1 MTAKDLKKAL
11 LQEAVQGK
19 LVPQIA
25 SEGNARDLLEEI
37 RKERLSHGLD
47 FANAKSGKR
56 KSKKETALAGSNPC
70 DIKEEEIPFEI
81 PESWCWCR
89 WGDLSES
96 IQYGYNAPA
105 KETGRIKMV
114 RISDIHENK
123 VFWDSVPYCDISEDE
138 IQTYILKKNDILF
151 ARTGGTVGKSFLV
164 QDVPCEAIY
173 AGYLIRTHY
182 NSEKLVPQY
191 LKFFMESNLYW
202 EQLKEG
208 TIATAQPNC
217 NGKTLSKMLIPLPP
231 LAEQKRIVSELEKF
245 MPLIEEYGKKETQL
259 KAINEK
265 IGTLTKKAILQEA
278 VQGKLVPQIAS
289 EGNARDL
296 LEEIRKEKLS
306 HGLDFANAKSGK
318 RKSKKETAL
327 AGSNPCDITEE
338 EIPFDIPESWC
349 WCRLGEIVYNNG
361 QKTPDKEFS
370 YIDIGSIDNEHQK
383 LNEKE
388 NFIQPENAPSRARK
402 IVKKG
407 DIIYS
412 TVRPYLHNMCIID
425 KDFEKEPIASTG
437 FAVLAC
443 YPQINNQYL
452 FYYLLSPSFDN
463 YANDTK
469 NSKGV
474 AYPAINDDRL
484 YKGIVPLPPL
494 AEQKRIVAT
503 LEKFM
508 PLFEQYE
515 QKEKELT
522 KLLLR

>member
-1 MTAKDLKKAL
+1 MTAKDLKNAL

-37 RKERLSHGLD
+37 RKERGESLPL
-47 FANAKSGKR
+47 APARKR
-56 KSKKETALAGSNPC
+56 SSATPSAGSNAARNARFAPITE
-70 DIKEEEIPFEI
+70 DEIPFEI
-81 PESWCWCR
+81 PENWCWCR

-231 LAEQKRIVSELEKF
+231 LAEQKRIVAAIEKF
-245 MPLIEEYGKKETQL
+245 MPLIEEYGKKE
-259 KAINEK
+259 KAFNEQ

-278 VQGKLVPQIAS
+278 VQGKLVPQIAA
-289 EGNARDL
+289 EGNAKDL
-296 LEEIRKEKLS
+296 LEEIRKERLS
-306 HGLDFANAKSGK
+306 HGLDLRLEASLAINAKSGK
-318 RKSKKETAL
+318 RKSKKQTAL
-327 AGSNPCDITEE
+327 AGSNPCDITED
-338 EIPFDIPESWC
+338 EIPFDIPENWC
-349 WCRLGEIVYNNG
+349 WCRLGEIVPFGVCQNAEPQEIDDEDWILDLEDIEKDSG
-361 QKTPDKEFS
+361 KILSFKTKKEVDSKSTKHIF
-370 YIDIGSIDNEHQK
+370 
-383 LNEKE
+383 
-388 NFIQPENAPSRARK
+388 
-402 IVKKG
+402 KKG
-407 DIIYS
+407 FVLYS
-412 TVRPYLHNMCIID
+412 KLRPYLNKCVIAP
-425 KDFEKEPIASTG
+425 KDG
-437 FAVLAC
+437 FCTSEILPLDFGDMIYNKYAQL
-443 YPQINNQYL
+443 YL
-452 FYYLLSPSFDN
+452 MSPFFVDYTNSLSF
-463 YANDTK
+463 
-469 NSKGV
+469 GV
-474 AYPAINDDRL
+474 KMPRL
-484 YKGIVPLPPL
+484 GTEDGRKALFPLPPL
-494 AEQKRIVAT
+494 AEQKRIVEAI
-503 LEKFM
+503 EKM
-508 PLFEQYE
+508 LPLC
-515 QKEKELT
+515 EKLGE
-522 KLLLR
+522 

>member
-1 MTAKDLKKAL
+1 
-11 LQEAVQGK
+11 
-19 LVPQIA
+19 
-25 SEGNARDLLEEI
+25 
-37 RKERLSHGLD
+37 
-47 FANAKSGKR
+47 
-56 KSKKETALAGSNPC
+56 SKKETALAGSNPC
-70 DIKEEEIPFEI
+70 DITEDEIPFDI

-123 VFWDSVPYCDISEDE
+123 VFWDSVPYCNISEDE

-296 LEEIRKEKLS
+296 LEDIRKEKLS

-338 EIPFDIPESWC
+338 EIPFDIPENWC
-349 WCRLGEIVYNNG
+349 WCRLGEVTEIARGGSPRPIKDYLTTDESGYNWIKIGDTDKNG
-361 QKTPDKEFS
+361 K
-370 YIDIGSIDNEHQK
+370 YINQTAE
-383 LNEKE
+383 
-388 NFIQPENAPSRARK
+388 K
-402 IVKKG
+402 IVKEGLSKTRLVHKG
-407 DIIYS
+407 DFLLTNS
-412 TVRPYLHNMCIID
+412 MSFGRPYILNIDGCIHDGWLVISPKGTVFD
-425 KDFEKEPIASTG
+425 KDFLYYVLSST
-437 FAVLAC
+437 FA
-443 YPQINNQYL
+443 YNQFCDSVSGAVVKNL
-452 FYYLLSPSFDN
+452 NSDKVRESLL
-463 YANDTK
+463 
-469 NSKGV
+469 
-474 AYPAINDDRL
+474 
-484 YKGIVPLPPL
+484 PLPPL
-494 AEQKRIVAT
+494 AEQKRIVAAI
-503 LEKFM
+503 EKM
-508 PLFEQYE
+508 LPLC
-515 QKEKELT
+515 EKLGE
-522 KLLLR
+522 

>member
-1 MTAKDLKKAL
+1 MTAKDLKNAL
-11 LQEAVQGK
+11 LQEAVQGR

-37 RKERLSHGLD
+37 RKEKLSHGLD

-70 DIKEEEIPFEI
+70 DIKEEEIPFEIPENWCWCKIEDITIPIGNKNNQIQSKDVLKDGKIPVVSQGQNLIDGYSNETEKVINNIPVIMFGDHTRNVKYIDFPFVIGADGTRFFKPLLCNEYYIYYLITFISLKLRNRGYARHYSLLKEEWLPLPPLAEQKRIVAAIEKFMPLIEEYGKKETQLKAINEKIGTLTKKAILQEAVQGKLVPQIASEGNARDLLEDIRKEKLSHGLDFANAKSGKRKSKKETALAGSNPCDITEEEIPFDI

-123 VFWDSVPYCDISEDE
+123 VFWDSVPYCNISEDE

-231 LAEQKRIVSELEKF
+231 LAEQKRIVAAIEK
-245 MPLIEEYGKKETQL
+245 MLPLC
-259 KAINEK
+259 
-265 IGTLTKKAILQEA
+265 
-278 VQGKLVPQIAS
+278 
-289 EGNARDL
+289 
-296 LEEIRKEKLS
+296 EKL
-306 HGLDFANAKSGK
+306 
-318 RKSKKETAL
+318 
-327 AGSNPCDITEE
+327 
-338 EIPFDIPESWC
+338 
-349 WCRLGEIVYNNG
+349 GE
-361 QKTPDKEFS
+361 
-370 YIDIGSIDNEHQK
+370 
-383 LNEKE
+383 
-388 NFIQPENAPSRARK
+388 
-402 IVKKG
+402 
-407 DIIYS
+407 
-412 TVRPYLHNMCIID
+412 
-425 KDFEKEPIASTG
+425 
-437 FAVLAC
+437 
-443 YPQINNQYL
+443 
-452 FYYLLSPSFDN
+452 
-463 YANDTK
+463 
-469 NSKGV
+469 
-474 AYPAINDDRL
+474 
-484 YKGIVPLPPL
+484 
-494 AEQKRIVAT
+494 
-503 LEKFM
+503 
-508 PLFEQYE
+508 
-515 QKEKELT
+515 
-522 KLLLR
+522 

>member
-1 MTAKDLKKAL
+1 MTAKDLKNAL

-37 RKERLSHGLD
+37 RKEKLSHGLD

-70 DIKEEEIPFEI
+70 DITEEEIPFEIPENWCWCRLGEIVPFGTCKNAEPNEIEEEDWIIDLEDIEKDSGKILAFKTKKQIDAKSTKHVFIKGNVLYSKLRPYLNKCVIAPKNGFCTSEILPLDFGEHIYNKYAQLYLMSPFFVDYTNSLSFGVKMPRLGTEDGKKALFPLPPFAEQKRIVAAIEKFMPLIEEYGKKETQLKAINEKIGTLTKKAILQEAVQGKLVPQIAAEGNARDLLEEIRKEKLSHGLDFANAKSGKRKSKKETALAGSNPCDITEDEIPFDI

-164 QDVPCEAIY
+164 QDVPCESIY

-231 LAEQKRIVSELEKF
+231 LAEQKRIV
-245 MPLIEEYGKKETQL
+245 
-259 KAINEK
+259 A
-265 IGTLTKKAILQEA
+265 A
-278 VQGKLVPQIAS
+278 
-289 EGNARDL
+289 
-296 LEEIRKEKLS
+296 
-306 HGLDFANAKSGK
+306 
-318 RKSKKETAL
+318 
-327 AGSNPCDITEE
+327 
-338 EIPFDIPESWC
+338 
-349 WCRLGEIVYNNG
+349 
-361 QKTPDKEFS
+361 
-370 YIDIGSIDNEHQK
+370 
-383 LNEKE
+383 
-388 NFIQPENAPSRARK
+388 
-402 IVKKG
+402 
-407 DIIYS
+407 
-412 TVRPYLHNMCIID
+412 
-425 KDFEKEPIASTG
+425 
-437 FAVLAC
+437 
-443 YPQINNQYL
+443 
-452 FYYLLSPSFDN
+452 
-463 YANDTK
+463 
-469 NSKGV
+469 
-474 AYPAINDDRL
+474 
-484 YKGIVPLPPL
+484 
-494 AEQKRIVAT
+494 